1 MRTRSTA
8 LLTRAQAIAS
18 ELIFLRVS
26 TGRAW
31 TASTRQELSHNIRF
45 ANNSNAASGTLGTA
59 GQVGT
64 TSYVNTN
71 AFSYVKS
78 THSADAS
85 KEV

>member
-1 MRTRSTA
+1 MRTRSAA

-31 TASTRQELSHNIRF
+31 TASTRQELSHNIGF
-45 ANNSNAASGTLGTA
+45 ASNSNAASGTLGTA

-64 TSYVNTN
+64 TSYTN
-71 AFSYVKS
+71 AFSYAKS
-78 THSADAS
+78 THSADAP